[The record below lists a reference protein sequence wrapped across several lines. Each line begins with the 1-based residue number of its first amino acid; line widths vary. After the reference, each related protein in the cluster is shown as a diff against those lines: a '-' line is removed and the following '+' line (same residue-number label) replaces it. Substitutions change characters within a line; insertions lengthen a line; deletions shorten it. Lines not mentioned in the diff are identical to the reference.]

1 MSAAAEFH
9 VSIPGELSLLGFDNI
24 NYASLPNIRLTTLTH
39 QSEQVVEAAVSRLLT
54 QFSHAESPQGAPLLV
69 PPALVTR
76 ATCRAIQL

>member
-1 MSAAAEFH
+1 MSP
-9 VSIPGELSLLGFDNI
+9 SRELSLLGFDNI

-69 PPALVTR
+69 PPTLVTR